1 MKRTFIILF
10 VAFILPILISLQLIM
25 LFECEYLVPGSRA
38 GNLTEEFYVLM
49 AMELLTICLVPLALW
64 MFRAKF
70 IKARLVAG
78 KERALLTWGLARLLM
93 LGIPMVTNTVLYY
106 LYMLPSFGYLAII
119 IFLSMFF
126 VFPTMERCVADVNS

>member
-10 VAFILPILISLQLIM
+10 IAFLLPVVLTIQLIM
-25 LFECEYLVPGSRA
+25 LFECEFLVPGSRA

-49 AMELLTICLVPLALW
+49 AMELLTICLVPSALW

-70 IKARLVAG
+70 IKKRLVAG
-78 KERALLTWGLARLLM
+78 KEHALLRWGLLRLLM
-93 LGIPMVTNTVLYY
+93 LAVPMVANTLLYY

-126 VFPTMERCVADVNS
+126 VFPTMERCVSEVS